1 MLSGGVCV
9 REQVDEGPMDVVKM
23 MKLLGPLE
31 EELVRLMRKIGTK
44 PSAAAGTHPPSSPPV
59 HQPKPTLQAQSWP
72 RGLPS
77 WLLCS
82 ALLSLSSS
90 VRVAF

>member
-1 MLSGGVCV
+1 MLSGCVCV

-44 PSAAAGTHPPSSPPV
+44 PSAAAGTHPLPPPSSPPV
-59 HQPKPTLQAQSWP
+59 I
-72 RGLPS
+72 GLLR
-77 WLLCS
+77 LL
-82 ALLSLSSS
+82 LLIIC
-90 VRVAF
+90 VP

>member
-1 MLSGGVCV
+1 MLSGV

-44 PSAAAGTHPPSSPPV
+44 PSAAAGTHPLPPFPSSPPV
-59 HQPKPTLQAQSWP
+59 I
-72 RGLPS
+72 GLLR
-77 WLLCS
+77 LL
-82 ALLSLSSS
+82 LLIIC
-90 VRVAF
+90 VP

>member
-1 MLSGGVCV
+1 MLSGV

-44 PSAAAGTHPPSSPPV
+44 PSAAAGTPSPLPPPPGLLRLLPHSP
-59 HQPKPTLQAQSWP
+59 SP
-72 RGLPS
+72 R
-77 WLLCS
+77 
-82 ALLSLSSS
+82 
-90 VRVAF
+90 